1 MPARIVRFVDDAA
14 AISARMKSCETGE
27 LTLFQIGDLS
37 RSISSVARGRHPR
50 LPPWFHVFPVL
61 TISILPDWGT

>member
-27 LTLFQIGDLS
+27 LFRIGDLS

-50 LPPWFHVFPVL
+50 FPPWFHVFPVL
-61 TISILPDWGT
+61 TISILLDWGT